1 MTDFEVLA
9 IDPGGTTGL
18 CYGVLRGKTL
28 TLTPSQGR
36 FTPLQFKM
44 ILEQLPASTYVV
56 CESFEYRKG
65 ARAGLDLTPAHLI
78 GVVMACVLPPER
90 VRFQTAAQGKGYWS
104 NDKLKSVGAYKQAL
118 PHAMDATR
126 HLLHWYKFG
135 FGSQFYVQ
143 DTQVIQGR

>member
-1 MTDFEVLA
+1 MDFEVLA

-18 CYGVLRGKTL
+18 CYGIKVGKKLRL
-28 TLTPSQGR
+28 LPEQGR
-36 FTPLQFKM
+36 YTPYQFM
-44 ILEQLPASTYVV
+44 LLLEQLPTSTFVV
-56 CESFEYRKG
+56 CESFQFRKG
-65 ARAGLDLTPAHLI
+65 APSGLDLSSCYLI
-78 GVVMACVLPPER
+78 GVAMACVDQNKL
-90 VRFQTAAQGKGYWS
+90 RFQTAAQGKGYWS
-104 NDKLKSVGAYKQAL
+104 NDKLKTVGAYVPAM